1 MNLVIDIGNTRS
13 KLAVFKSDV
22 LVDFKIA
29 ENINELFLHQIIF
42 DHPSIERCII
52 SSVTEINDEIAN
64 YIVDQKIQVVVLN
77 AETSVPFKNNYLSKD
92 TLGCDRIAAIAGACK
107 LYPGKNVLIIDTGTA
122 VTFDLKDQNEEYLGG
137 NISPGLEMRFK
148 ALHHFTAKLPL
159 LNSEPSNSLIGKSTH
174 EAIINGVQ
182 NGLVFEIEG
191 YIDELQEK
199 FPDLIVIL
207 TGGDVY
213 FFENKLKKTIF
224 VVSNLILTGLNT
236 ILEYNVQTN

>member
-22 LVDFKIA
+22 MVDFKIT
-29 ENINELFLHQIIF
+29 ENINELFLRQIIF

-52 SSVTEINDEIAN
+52 SSVTEINDEIGN
-64 YIVDQKIQVVVLN
+64 YIVDQKIPVVVLN

-92 TLGCDRIAAIAGACK
+92 TFGCDRIAAIAGACK

-122 VTFDLKDQNEEYLGG
+122 VTFDLKDRNEEYLGG

-159 LNSEPSNSLIGKSTH
+159 LNGEPSNSLIGKSTH

-191 YIDELQEK
+191 YIDELLKK

-236 ILEYNVQTN
+236 LLEYNVQTN